1 MRVLMNQTASWTSCK
16 AISLSSVVL
25 LSKICFAFRPD
36 YGEKRRAV
44 YSPGSSE
51 EQAQIN

>member
-1 MRVLMNQTASWTSCK
+1 MNQTSSWTSYVQ
-16 AISLSSVVL
+16 ATFLASVML
-25 LSKICFAFRPD
+25 LSKICFALRPD

-51 EQAQIN
+51 EQA

>member
-1 MRVLMNQTASWTSCK
+1 MHFDESDIELDINPATFLAS
-16 AISLSSVVL
+16 VML
-25 LSKICFAFRPD
+25 LSKICFALRPD

-51 EQAQIN
+51 EQA